1 MTPNRGRKEGSTGRA
16 GEVVRLVSGGGRDL
30 VRLLAGA
37 VGEIGKA
44 VVAIGRLLGRFEQR
58 AGPYVSGP
66 LRASVRA
73 VRTAVGAAERAVT
86 PTRAIGSVVLAAA
99 ILLGVSQFVDYR
111 AVGIGTNLYEG
122 VEGVAPPP
130 LTARKEAGSA
140 HSYLLI
146 PVAALAIVALPF
158 ALRGRWQLGRAVA
171 LLGAVA
177 IAVTLVVD
185 MPQGLDEG
193 QAAREFEGAEAT
205 LLEGFWAE
213 LSSGAVLVVAG
224 ILLGRYVR
232 LGLQPANGGSR
243 RSRAVAR
250 RRRGASSA
258 DAGARA

>member
-1 MTPNRGRKEGSTGRA
+1 
-16 GEVVRLVSGGGRDL
+16 
-30 VRLLAGA
+30 
-37 VGEIGKA
+37 
-44 VVAIGRLLGRFEQR
+44 
-58 AGPYVSGP
+58 
-66 LRASVRA
+66 
-73 VRTAVGAAERAVT
+73 
-86 PTRAIGSVVLAAA
+86 
-99 ILLGVSQFVDYR
+99 
-111 AVGIGTNLYEG
+111 
-122 VEGVAPPP
+122 
-130 LTARKEAGSA
+130 
-140 HSYLLI
+140 LI

-213 LSSGAVLVVAG
+213 LSAGAVLVVAG